1 MLHYI
6 ILLDTSYSMIGKI
19 NKILVAIN
27 NFISSNKSN
36 NNVYFTISYF
46 NNDIHFL
53 RKITNVNYINKP
65 IIAEDLIYFGGFTSL
80 YDSVCEILNDFS
92 TFHNIQHELFII
104 TDGEDN
110 SSKHYNKTYTENLCD
125 HFIKQGNWT
134 IIHFHTNDVE
144 GLCNISEDVDIEM
157 EDDKLE
163 NIFKNLEI

>member
-6 ILLDTSYSMIGKI
+6 ILFDTSYSMTGKI
-19 NKILVAIN
+19 NKVLAVIN
-27 NFISSNKSN
+27 NFILSNKSN
-36 NNVYFTISYF
+36 NDIYFTITYF

-53 RKITNVNYINKP
+53 TKITNINYIYKP
-65 IIAEDLIYFGGFTSL
+65 IILEDIKYFGGFTSL

-92 TFHNIQHELFII
+92 TFNNIQHKLFII

-110 SSKHYNKTYTENLCD
+110 SSKYYNKTYTENLCD

-157 EDDKLE
+157 EDDRLE
-163 NIFKNLEI
+163 NIFSNLKI

>member
-1 MLHYI
+1 
-6 ILLDTSYSMIGKI
+6 MIGKI
-19 NKILVAIN
+19 DKILVVMN
-27 NFISSNKSN
+27 NFILSNKHN
-36 NNVYFTISYF
+36 QDIYFTIAYF
-46 NNDIHFL
+46 NDDIHFL
-53 RKITNVNYINKP
+53 TKITNVNYINKP
-65 IIAEDLIYFGGFTSL
+65 IITDDLTHFGGFTSL
-80 YDSVCEILNDFS
+80 YDAVCKIINDFS
-92 TFHNIQHELFII
+92 NFYNIHHKLFII

-110 SSKHYNKTYTENLCD
+110 SSKHYNKNYTENLCD

>member
-53 RKITNVNYINKP
+53 RKITNVSFIDKP
-65 IIAEDLIYFGGFTSL
+65 IMAEDLIYFGGFTSL

-92 TFHNIQHELFII
+92 TFHNIQHKLFII